1 MSNTNTNIAVELS
14 RIIAGKTKIKEKLI
28 SLGLATSTEDSLSI
42 LADIIWDITDQGA
55 VSLEV
60 VEGYSTT
67 IPRGWHNGGG
77 TVIALSNTEGDALA
91 YRRQTKSG
99 ITPLKQEQTITP
111 DDGYYGL
118 ESVQIDP
125 IPDIYQDVSGINVA
139 PEYVLANIM
148 FVTSTGAKIPGT
160 MTNWGNVSL
169 TLDET
174 TLTYTIPR
182 GFHEGS
188 GKINIVLE
196 AKTVTPTKSVQD
208 IVPDKG
214 KLLSKVTVAPIP
226 DEYHTSEDADAVAE
240 HILDGETAYVKGV
253 KVKGEMPNNGA
264 IAMTIDGITKT
275 SVDIPLGYTSGGT
288 VSLTD
293 DIEKALA
300 SI

>member
-1 MSNTNTNIAVELS
+1 M
-14 RIIAGKTKIKEKLI
+14 
-28 SLGLATSTEDSLSI
+28 
-42 LADIIWDITDQGA
+42 
-55 VSLEV
+55 
-60 VEGYSTT
+60 
-67 IPRGWHNGGG
+67 
-77 TVIALSNTEGDALA
+77 
-91 YRRQTKSG
+91 
-99 ITPLKQEQTITP
+99 
-111 DDGYYGL
+111 

-208 IVPDKG
+208 IVPDSG

-226 DEYHTSEDADAVAE
+226 DEYHTSEDANAVAE
-240 HILDGETAYVKGV
+240 HILDGEIAYVKGV
-253 KVKGEMPNNGA
+253 RVEGSMPNNEDVT
-264 IAMTIDGITKT
+264 MTIDGITKT
-275 SVDIPLGYTSGGT
+275 SVDIPAGYTTGGT